1 METKIK
7 VERVFREY
15 DELIVYTKSVFLL
28 ERPIDL
34 SVLFAVALL
43 VTYKIYH
50 SDIPFFSLLFLLI
63 AIYFLLQLL
72 FLNYK
77 NISKY
82 IPTNKVKYDNTDVI
96 SFIVEIRLMIDECF
110 IEIKKSRDSNHN
122 RFYLKLAM
130 FFLILSIVTFML
142 SLSIIFYILAIVS
155 LFLLP
160 FVLFGKKPENTKG
173 AKNMIATGI
182 IAVGKPSLKIVKV
195 ILRHTYNY
203 LFSISSLNSAEEPST
218 NANTTENEEPLETV
232 NEPTKEEVL
241 AEEKPIKSSKPFMVS
256 PFHEDLVCLVEIPNS
271 DREQEYRISSK
282 GFEFS
287 DLNDGEFN
295 INFIFKKGLSKP
307 ISLKKTKILKE
318 NGEYKPGFID
328 LSASI
333 ISLSFNAYDKPVQ
346 NSKLTGTIQ
355 IEGEDEILNLDS
367 MTDSKGFYK
376 IVLPKSKVEVMVK
389 GMVDGKPV
397 CINESYIIE
406 ESKPASNIEQAK
418 TIRPKSFNKSVNCT
432 NYTITTTGKKTV
444 YLCDISGS
452 MSLSVNGVPQI
463 EKLKSTLKKKIEENK
478 NSISIA
484 AWNKKTSF
492 SIGNEW
498 LNSETKSKNKIRL
511 INWVDSLNP
520 FGGNDMKQAILS
532 SISQF
537 GDAEEF
543 VVLCDGDIS
552 PFDLASWS
560 TFYRDNSKYIFSFVG
575 IGSSSDEAMKQMSQI
590 SNGQYSRVD

>member
-7 VERVFREY
+7 VERIFREY

-34 SVLFAVALL
+34 SVLFAVTLL

-96 SFIVEIRLMIDECF
+96 SFIVELRLIIDECF

-122 RFYLKLAM
+122 RYYLKLAIIA
-130 FFLILSIVTFML
+130 LLLSIVTFML

-160 FVLFGKKPENTKG
+160 YVLFGKKPENTKG
-173 AKNMIATGI
+173 AKNMIATYI
-182 IAVGKPSLKIVKV
+182 VLFGKPSLKIVKV
-195 ILRHTYNY
+195 ILRHTYYY
-203 LFSISSLNSAEEPST
+203 LFSISSLYSAK
-218 NANTTENEEPLETV
+218 NELH
-232 NEPTKEEVL
+232 NE
-241 AEEKPIKSSKPFMVS
+241 AKPFMVS
-256 PFHEDLVCLVEIPNS
+256 IFHEDLVCLVEITGS
-271 DREQEYRISSK
+271 GRMQEYRISSK
-282 GFEFS
+282 GFDFS
-287 DLNDGEFN
+287 DLNDGEYVF
-295 INFIFKKGLSKP
+295 NFIFKKGLSKP
-307 ISLKKTKILKE
+307 ISLKKTKISIK
-318 NGEYKPGFID
+318 NGEYKPDFID

-333 ISLSFNAYDKPVQ
+333 VSLSFNAYDKPVQ
-346 NSKLTGTIQ
+346 SSKITGTIL
-355 IEGEDEILNLDS
+355 IEGSCGAWHIDS

-397 CINESYIIE
+397 CINESYTIE
-406 ESKPASNIEQAK
+406 ESKPASNIEEAK
-418 TIRPKSFNKSVNCT
+418 TIRAKSFNKSVNGSV
-432 NYTITTTGKKTV
+432 YDIYTTGKKTV

-452 MSLSVNGVPQI
+452 MALSVNGVSQI

-484 AWNKKTSF
+484 AWNRITDF

-498 LNSETKSKNKIRL
+498 LNSETEVKNKNRL
-511 INWVDSLNP
+511 INWVDSLRP
-520 FGGNDMKQAILS
+520 SGGNNMVQAILS
-532 SISQF
+532 GISQF
-537 GDAEEF
+537 SDAEEF
-543 VVLCDGDIS
+543 VVLCDGDTS

-560 TFYRDNSKYIFSFVG
+560 TFCRDNSKYIFSFVG
-575 IGSSSDEAMKQMSQI
+575 IGSSSDDAMKQMSQVG
-590 SNGQYSRVD
+590 NGQYSRVD